1 MEILS
6 EAHPGLPKPLDDAIA
21 EYLMAC
27 EVEGKSPRTV
37 QAYEE
42 TLRVFRRIV
51 AGANLPVIVGGFAAA
66 DVYRF
71 LKAIMDSPVSLG
83 TRHSRFRETR
93 AFFSW
98 CTRMG
103 YVTKHP
109 FTGIPNV
116 KVEQKVI
123 QPFTEDEIQ
132 QLLAACD
139 GATAFGCRNR
149 AIILLF
155 LDTGMRALEL
165 LRVEVD
171 DVNWETRRIHVR
183 QGKGRKQRVVP
194 FGEGPEAALR
204 DYTTRFRGEE
214 PGCLFLA
221 TRGARRPLAPFALTT
236 LFDRLGRRAGVPA
249 LATRSRP
256 EPPRHRPQLVHGPSP
271 HAVARP
277 RRSPPGPAPPPPSPA
292 KGSAPATAGSPEDP
306 RRPRTAPGREHGTP
320 GAGGSPL
327 RAAPASRGA
336 ARPRARPFP
345 THPSARLASDHRV
358 VHAARQLRGQ
368 PRLDHSAHPART
380 PRSHGPARRPHWRTP
395 RAAGRFRAARPPRR
409 STPRHPAG
417 AETALGPTAH
427 PTKPRHRSAGPP
439 PATVLRL
446 ACWLHR
452 PQRHGLRAVLGTAR
466 LPPRPAGHSVP
477 TVPAHTSRQQTCL
490 ARRSR
495 QQPPDTRPPGTLT
508 DQSCSPGPPGKGRTP
523 VPTGQCLTGPT

>member
-83 TRHSRFRETR
+83 TRHRRFRETR

-236 LFDRLGRRAGVPA
+236 LFDRLGRRAGVEHA
-249 LATRSRP
+249 HAHRFRHTFATWAIENHARELDVQYLLGHSTSAMVRRYSATFDAAKAADAHAAFSLAARLLGAS
-256 EPPRHRPQLVHGPSP
+256 
-271 HAVARP
+271 HAV
-277 RRSPPGPAPPPPSPA
+277 S
-292 KGSAPATAGSPEDP
+292 
-306 RRPRTAPGREHGTP
+306 
-320 GAGGSPL
+320 
-327 RAAPASRGA
+327 
-336 ARPRARPFP
+336 
-345 THPSARLASDHRV
+345 
-358 VHAARQLRGQ
+358 
-368 PRLDHSAHPART
+368 
-380 PRSHGPARRPHWRTP
+380 
-395 RAAGRFRAARPPRR
+395 
-409 STPRHPAG
+409 
-417 AETALGPTAH
+417 
-427 PTKPRHRSAGPP
+427 
-439 PATVLRL
+439 
-446 ACWLHR
+446 
-452 PQRHGLRAVLGTAR
+452 
-466 LPPRPAGHSVP
+466 
-477 TVPAHTSRQQTCL
+477 
-490 ARRSR
+490 
-495 QQPPDTRPPGTLT
+495 
-508 DQSCSPGPPGKGRTP
+508 
-523 VPTGQCLTGPT
+523 